1 VTEAF
6 PSAEVMIKAG
16 AIHSMTADRAVYRA
30 LALRDGWIIAA
41 SEDPEGLNGLRTAGT
56 RVVSDPS
63 LTVLPAFFDTHEHLL
78 EAARNLELVPVDR
91 AQTLAELLELI
102 RARARRTPPGQ
113 WIQTSSGWHESQLAE
128 ARLPTAAEL
137 DGATNAHP
145 VVCPRGAY
153 LCVANS
159 MALRLADLDGRSGG
173 GHGILEGSA
182 VQAIL
187 RLVPRPSR
195 AAEVDRL
202 GRACAAYSRLGVGAV
217 REALL
222 EPGRLAVYQ
231 AAWERELLTLRC
243 RVLLLVDSTWPL
255 EERLA
260 FVEAQQLSSGFGDD
274 WLRLDGVKLV
284 LDGGVS
290 GAAMEEPYADDSAYR
305 GALKWER
312 EELAEVV
319 EFAVGR
325 GWRVATHAFGDRAV
339 RIALDAYEQIA
350 QRRPGL
356 PAGTLTLEH
365 AFLADAAQRAR
376 AARLGVAVTVQHP
389 WLYTHAA
396 EMLRRWGPKR
406 TAAVMPLRS
415 WLAAGVLVS
424 AGSDTV
430 RPVNPLL
437 GVWGMVTRGT
447 RDAGIVGPEEAIDR
461 HVAIELLTS
470 GGAGLTGELDRRG
483 TLQPGRLADLVAYA
497 VDPFTADIDELP
509 CLEPVL
515 TVVGGRATHD
525 AAGLLGGD
533 RSGPLLGGAEFQ

>member
-6 PSAEVMIKAG
+6 PSAEVIIKAG

-30 LALRDGWIIAA
+30 LALRNEWIVAA
-41 SEDPEGLNGLRTAGT
+41 SEDPDGLDGLRAAGT
-56 RVVSDPS
+56 RFVSAPS
-63 LTVLPAFFDTHEHLL
+63 LTMLPAFFDTHEHLL

-91 AQTLAELLELI
+91 ARTLADLLELI
-102 RARARRTPPGQ
+102 GDRARRTAPGQ
-113 WIQTSSGWHESQLAE
+113 WIQTSSGWHESQLTE

-137 DGATNAHP
+137 DSATNAHP

-159 MALRLADLDGRSGG
+159 MALRLAGVDARSAGAQGR
-173 GHGILEGSA
+173 LEGA
-182 VQAIL
+182 AAQAML
-187 RLVPRPSR
+187 RLVPLPSR

-202 GRACAAYSRLGVGAV
+202 GRACAAYSRLGVGAI

-231 AAWERELLTLRC
+231 AAWERGLLTLRC

-260 FVEAQQLSSGFGDD
+260 FLEAQQVSSGFGDD
-274 WLRLDGVKLV
+274 WLRLDGIKLV

-290 GAAMEEPYADDSAYR
+290 GAAMEEPYADDPSYR
-305 GALKWER
+305 GELKWER

-339 RIALDAYEQIA
+339 RIALDAYEQVA
-350 QRRPGL
+350 QRRPRL
-356 PAGTLTLEH
+356 RAGTLTIEH

-376 AARLGVAVTVQHP
+376 AARLGVAVTVQQP

-406 TAAVMPLRS
+406 TATVMPLRS
-415 WLAAGVLVS
+415 WLADGVLVS

-437 GVWGMVTRGT
+437 GVQGMVTRRT

-461 HVAIELLTS
+461 NAAIELLTT
-470 GGAGLTGELDRRG
+470 GGARVGGELDRRG
-483 TLQPGRLADLVAYA
+483 TLQPGRFADVVAYA
-497 VDPFTADIDELP
+497 ADPFTADIDELP
-509 CLEPVL
+509 SLEPVL

-525 AAGLLGGD
+525 PTGLLGGEPAPEL
-533 RSGPLLGGAEFQ
+533 R